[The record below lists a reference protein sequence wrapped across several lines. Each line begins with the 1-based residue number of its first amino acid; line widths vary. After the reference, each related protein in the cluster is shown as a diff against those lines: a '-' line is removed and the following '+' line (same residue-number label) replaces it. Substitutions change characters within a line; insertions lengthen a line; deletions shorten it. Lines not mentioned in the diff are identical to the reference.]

1 MKICVRG
8 LIIVFMG
15 KTEKELPC
23 IILHLLF
30 YNDFMT

>member
-1 MKICVRG
+1 MKICVWG

-15 KTEKELPC
+15 KPEKELPC
-23 IILHLLF
+23 ILHLLF